1 MRKPIPENSNTST
14 QMRLST
20 KNYILNALPEED
32 FNRLLPDLKPVYL
45 PHGQVLY
52 SPDEPIEYVYFPNN
66 SVLSV
71 VAITADGQSVE
82 SGVIG
87 REGMAGINVL
97 MGVDSMPNQN
107 IIALADSA
115 LRTSTAAVRREFK
128 RGEALH
134 DLLLRFM
141 HALMMQIGQTSL
153 CNRLHA
159 NEERLSRW
167 LLMCHDRSETNELR
181 LTQEF
186 LSIMLGANRSS
197 VTMSA
202 IALQNAGYIKY
213 SRGLITVINRQG
225 LEDFTCDCYQANKQE
240 YDRFQK
246 QQVREFLATPN

>member
-1 MRKPIPENSNTST
+1 MRKPIPENSNPST
-14 QMRLST
+14 QSRLST

-32 FNRLLPDLKPVYL
+32 FNRLLPDLTPVKL
-45 PHGQVLY
+45 PHGQILY
-52 SPDEPIEYVYFPNN
+52 RPDEPIEYVYFPNN

-87 REGMAGINVL
+87 REGMAGVNVL
-97 MGVDSMPNQN
+97 MGVDSMPNEN
-107 IIALADSA
+107 IIQLADGA
-115 LRTSTAAVRREFK
+115 LRMSTAAVRREFK
-128 RGEALH
+128 RGGALH

-141 HALMMQIGQTSL
+141 HALMIQIGQTTL
-153 CNRLHA
+153 CNRLHSTDQ
-159 NEERLSRW
+159 RLSRW
-167 LLMCHDRSETNELR
+167 LLICHDRSETNEMK

-186 LSIMLGANRSS
+186 LAIMLGADRAR

-213 SRGLITVINRQG
+213 SRGNIVVTDREG
-225 LEDFTCDCYQANKQE
+225 LEDFTCACYQSVKQE

-246 QQVREFLATPN
+246 Q

>member
-1 MRKPIPENSNTST
+1 
-14 QMRLST
+14 MRLST

-97 MGVDSMPNQN
+97 MGVDSIPNQN

-115 LRTSTAAVRREFK
+115 LQTSTAAVRREFK

>member
-1 MRKPIPENSNTST
+1 MRKPIPENSNPST
-14 QMRLST
+14 QSRLST

-32 FNRLLPDLKPVYL
+32 FNRLLPDLTPVKL
-45 PHGQVLY
+45 PHGQILY
-52 SPDEPIEYVYFPNN
+52 RPGEPIEYVYFPNN

-87 REGMAGINVL
+87 REGMAGVNVL
-97 MGVDSMPNQN
+97 MGVDSMPNEN
-107 IIALADSA
+107 IIQLADGA
-115 LRTSTAAVRREFK
+115 LRMSTAAVRREFK
-128 RGEALH
+128 RGGALH

-141 HALMMQIGQTSL
+141 HALMIQIGQTTL
-153 CNRLHA
+153 CNRLHSTDQ
-159 NEERLSRW
+159 RLSRW
-167 LLMCHDRSETNELR
+167 LLICHDRSETNEMK

-186 LSIMLGANRSS
+186 LTIMLGADRAR

-213 SRGLITVINRQG
+213 SRGNIVVTDREG
-225 LEDFTCDCYQANKQE
+225 LEDFTCACYQSVKQE

-246 QQVREFLATPN
+246 Q